1 MLRNKP
7 ALAIFT
13 VLIVVIFIIFFF
25 VRPTSKKIVLPNAQI
40 IKVEVADSTLKRA
53 KGLMYR
59 KHLDENTGML
69 FIFDDQT
76 KHIFWMKNTLIPLDM
91 IWVDE
96 NFKIVDISVNVQPCK
111 TISCQTYMPASPAKY
126 VLEVNG
132 GYSEKQSIKIGD
144 TLQLK

>member
-1 MLRNKP
+1 MLQNKR
-7 ALAIFT
+7 AQT
-13 VLIVVIFIIFFF
+13 VLTAIILVLFIIFLF
-25 VRPTSKKIVLPNAQI
+25 VRPTNKKIVLPNNQI
-40 IKVEVADSTLKRA
+40 IKIEVADSALKRA

-69 FIFDDQT
+69 FIFDDQV

-91 IWVDE
+91 IWMNE
-96 NFKIVDISVNVQPCK
+96 NFKIVDITGDVQPC
-111 TISCQTYMPASPAKY
+111 TTTSCQTYMPASPAKY

-132 GYSEKQSIKIGD
+132 GYSKKQSIKIGD